1 MAWREGLNVPV
12 PRTDMDEVTRVREA
26 TDIVRVIGQYVS
38 LKPKGR
44 EFIGLCPFHDD
55 HRPSMSVVPSKQ
67 IFKCFSCGAGG
78 NVFTFLQRARGM
90 EFREALEHLAE
101 QAGIEL
107 RPRGRRSETDAVDET
122 AIPRRE
128 LVRANE
134 IAQSFFR
141 RILTHVE
148 HGQAAREMIARRG
161 ISEAMVESF
170 EIGATPDR
178 WDGLLQTLRSKAIDT
193 RAYVE
198 VGLLKVGGDSG
209 LYDGFRN
216 RVTFPIRDQAGRI
229 VGFGGRTLGDDP
241 AKYLNSPE
249 SRLFDKSSVLYGLHQ
264 ANRSIQSA
272 GVAIV
277 CEGYTDVIACHQA
290 GFTNVVAT
298 LGTSLTR
305 GHAALLRRLCG
316 SVVLLFDGDE
326 AGRKAAD
333 RAVDVFFAESL
344 DVRIA
349 TLSSVTDAKDPDELL
364 RRDRGRD
371 TFERVIE
378 EAKDLLEYRLGG
390 LRASIARA
398 GPGRA
403 ARLVE
408 DELSRLVS
416 LGFGS
421 LPPLRQQLVLRQ
433 MSRIVGVDEATLR
446 KALPRSKPAG
456 SQVEVKV
463 ATRPMRTFDWALG
476 CVLVE
481 PSLHCGL
488 LAEACPRSSGE
499 ADAARIVE
507 SIEAAASAG
516 RLTLEGV
523 LDLIDDAALQ
533 GRVVDLHDRVERETS
548 GNRESVRRLW
558 SDVVGRLQGEA
569 GEPGQESLPVAERL
583 RAIRERHRASGGNRA
598 SLPRVV

>member
-1 MAWREGLNVPV
+1 MQV
-12 PRTDMDEVTRVREA
+12 PRSDMDEVTRVRES

-38 LKPKGR
+38 LRPKGR

-55 HRPSMSVVPSKQ
+55 HRPSMAVVPAKQ

-107 RPRGRRSETDAVDET
+107 RPRRRRSEADATQEA

-134 IAQSFFR
+134 FAQSFFR
-141 RILTHVE
+141 RILAHAE

-161 ISEAMVESF
+161 ISEVMVDAF
-170 EIGATPDR
+170 EIGAAPDR
-178 WDGLLQTLRSKAIDT
+178 WDGLLQTLRAKSIDT
-193 RAYVE
+193 RAHVE
-198 VGLLKVGGDSG
+198 VGLLKTGGESG

-216 RVTFPIRDQAGRI
+216 RVMFPIRDQAGRI

-264 ANRSIQSA
+264 ANRSIQSS
-272 GVAIV
+272 GTAIV

-305 GHAALLRRLCG
+305 EHAALLRRLCG
-316 SVVLLFDGDE
+316 SVVLVFDGDE

-333 RAVDVFFAESL
+333 RAVEVFFAESL

-364 RRDRGRD
+364 RRDGGTAIFRRA
-371 TFERVIE
+371 IE
-378 EAKDLLEYRLGG
+378 EARNLLEYRLGG

-398 GPGRA
+398 GPGAA

-408 DELSRLVS
+408 DELSRLVA
-416 LGFGS
+416 LGLGS
-421 LPPLRQQLVLRQ
+421 LPPLRQQLVIRQ
-433 MSRIVGVDEATLR
+433 LSRIVGVDEPTLR
-446 KALPRSKPAG
+446 TSLPRPRRAE
-456 SQVEVKV
+456 SQVEVK
-463 ATRPMRTFDWALG
+463 AASRPMRMFDWALG

-481 PSLHCGL
+481 PSLHCSL
-488 LAEACPRSSGE
+488 LAEACPRSPDQ
-499 ADAARIVE
+499 ADADTVRIVE
-507 SIEAAASAG
+507 TIEAAAAAG

-523 LDLIDDAALQ
+523 LDRIDDAALQ
-533 GRVVDLHDRVERETS
+533 ARVVDLHERVERETS
-548 GNRESVRRLW
+548 GNGESVRRLW
-558 SDVVGRLQGEA
+558 SDVVGRLQGA
-569 GEPGQESLPVAERL
+569 AIAPGLEGLPVAERL
-583 RAIRERHRASGGNRA
+583 RAIQERHRASGGNRA
-598 SLPRVV
+598 SLPRVR